1 MVCRVLI
8 LVILL
13 CVYSGC
19 AQETEED
26 DRPWW
31 LVAQDE
37 EKEMKKEDT
46 KIIPAVFPTFPPV
59 NIHHEAPPAN
69 SGGVYTALFYM
80 LLSLFMVSGAAL
92 AYYCF
97 CKK

>member
-1 MVCRVLI
+1 MFCRVLVV
-8 LVILL
+8 VIIL
-13 CVYSGC
+13 CVVSRF

-46 KIIPAVFPTFPPV
+46 KIMPVVFPSLPPV
-59 NIHHEAPPAN
+59 TIHHEAVPAT
-69 SGGVYTALFYM
+69 SGVYSALFYM

>member
-1 MVCRVLI
+1 MFCKVLV
-8 LVILL
+8 VIIIL
-13 CVYSGC
+13 CVVPGF
-19 AQETEED
+19 AQETEDD

-37 EKEMKKEDT
+37 EKEMKKEDA
-46 KIIPAVFPTFPPV
+46 KIMPVVFPSLPPV
-59 NIHHEAPPAN
+59 TIHHEAVPAT
-69 SGGVYTALFYM
+69 SGGVYSALFYM
-80 LLSLFMVSGAAL
+80 LLSLFLVSGAAL